1 MQKDVPYK
9 WYYNKNVIIY
19 TDKNNN
25 LIIIYTDINN
35 NLIIIYTDINNN
47 LISLT
52 YIGDP
57 GFALGCKKSKYFKDW
72 RIS

>member
-35 NLIIIYTDINNN
+35 NLI
-47 LISLT
+47 SLT

-57 GFALGCKKSKYFKDW
+57 GFALGCKKKQ
-72 RIS
+72 IL